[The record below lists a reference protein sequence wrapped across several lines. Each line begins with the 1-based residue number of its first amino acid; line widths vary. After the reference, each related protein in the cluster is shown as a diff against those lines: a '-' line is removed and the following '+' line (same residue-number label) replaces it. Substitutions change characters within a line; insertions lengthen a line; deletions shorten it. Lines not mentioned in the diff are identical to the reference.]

1 MPFRFII
8 RPQGILSTPK
18 LLKQALGTQRTLRW
32 PGPSHRKPSY
42 LKDFFLTYPPIEEL
56 EEYAQ
61 NQSIQ
66 SSRSTNGGRE
76 LFSTGHRSIHQ
87 SWMDRYSNARAF
99 ASASKPSQRLLLH
112 QHGFPVP
119 RTSFSSA
126 NSSLPTGQATNVNSN
141 WFGVDRSGRD
151 FGLQP
156 KYIVRPLRHSGGQGY
171 RLTNNSSDYEEGREY
186 IQEVYPKN
194 HEYRIIVVRGK
205 PLFTLYKRRP
215 ETLTYEQ
222 PWNHAN
228 GSSFV
233 TVNNPDNN
241 RLRHTDV
248 YQRINNASGLLNN
261 LDLVGI
267 DVMYARRG
275 EYVITEF
282 NLCPAITLE
291 HNLQKVAEHV
301 NSDSFLS
308 R

>member
-1 MPFRFII
+1 MPFRFIV
-8 RPQGILSTPK
+8 RPQGILSTPT
-18 LLKQALGTQRTLRW
+18 LLKQALGAQRTLRW

-61 NQSIQ
+61 MPPNQPSWNRLRNRNTE
-66 SSRSTNGGRE
+66 SRRDD
-76 LFSTGHRSIHQ
+76 LLQI
-87 SWMDRYSNARAF
+87 SWMDSYRSARAF
-99 ASASKPSQRLLLH
+99 ASASKPSQRRILSDA
-112 QHGFPVP
+112 GFPVP
-119 RTSFSSA
+119 RTSSSSEA
-126 NSSLPTGQATNVNSN
+126 RQATDNTIEAI

-151 FGLQP
+151 LELQL

-171 RLTNNSSDYEEGREY
+171 RLTDNPSDYEEEREY

-233 TVNNPDNN
+233 TVDNPDNN

-248 YQRINNASGLLNN
+248 YERINNASGLLNN

-267 DVMYARRG
+267 DVMYARRDK
-275 EYVITEF
+275 YVITEF

>member
-1 MPFRFII
+1 
-8 RPQGILSTPK
+8 
-18 LLKQALGTQRTLRW
+18 
-32 PGPSHRKPSY
+32 
-42 LKDFFLTYPPIEEL
+42 
-56 EEYAQ
+56 
-61 NQSIQ
+61 
-66 SSRSTNGGRE
+66 
-76 LFSTGHRSIHQ
+76 
-87 SWMDRYSNARAF
+87 
-99 ASASKPSQRLLLH
+99 
-112 QHGFPVP
+112 
-119 RTSFSSA
+119 
-126 NSSLPTGQATNVNSN
+126 
-141 WFGVDRSGRD
+141 VDRSGRD
-151 FGLQP
+151 LGDQP

-171 RLTNNSSDYEEGREY
+171 RLTDNPSDYEEGREY

-248 YQRINNASGLLNN
+248 YERINNASGLLNN

>member
-1 MPFRFII
+1 MESR
-8 RPQGILSTPK
+8 RDH
-18 LLKQALGTQRTLRW
+18 LLQ
-32 PGPSHRKPSY
+32 
-42 LKDFFLTYPPIEEL
+42 I
-56 EEYAQ
+56 
-61 NQSIQ
+61 
-66 SSRSTNGGRE
+66 
-76 LFSTGHRSIHQ
+76 
-87 SWMDRYSNARAF
+87 SWMDSYRSARAF
-99 ASASKPSQRLLLH
+99 ASASKPSQRRILSDA
-112 QHGFPVP
+112 GFPVP
-119 RTSFSSA
+119 RTSFSSSTSQSTDNTIEA
-126 NSSLPTGQATNVNSN
+126 I
-141 WFGVDRSGRD
+141 WFGVDHSGRD
-151 FGLQP
+151 QP

-171 RLTNNSSDYEEGREY
+171 RLTNNPSDYEEGREY

-233 TVNNPDNN
+233 TVDNPDNN

-248 YQRINNASGLLNN
+248 YERINNASGLLNN

-267 DVMYARRG
+267 DVMYVRRG

>member
-1 MPFRFII
+1 MDSY
-8 RPQGILSTPK
+8 ST
-18 LLKQALGTQRTLRW
+18 
-32 PGPSHRKPSY
+32 
-42 LKDFFLTYPPIEEL
+42 
-56 EEYAQ
+56 
-61 NQSIQ
+61 
-66 SSRSTNGGRE
+66 
-76 LFSTGHRSIHQ
+76 
-87 SWMDRYSNARAF
+87 ARAF

-119 RTSFSSA
+119 RTSFSSSTSQSTDNTIEA
-126 NSSLPTGQATNVNSN
+126 I

-151 FGLQP
+151 LGTQP
-156 KYIVRPLRHSGGQGY
+156 TYIVRPLRHSGGQGY
-171 RLTNNSSDYEEGREY
+171 RLTDNPSDYEEGREY

-215 ETLTYEQ
+215 ETLTYDQ

-233 TVNNPDNN
+233 TVGNPDNN

-248 YQRINNASGLLNN
+248 YERINNASRLLNN

-291 HNLQKVAEHV
+291 HNLQKVVEHV